1 METTN
6 EEEEEILEKLW
17 ELIVEKGKVEVESKK
32 RSPAACACMHACMS
46 PRPAQVWQEDDGK
59 RSSGRWTLYL
69 GLLLGKKS

>member
-32 RSPAACACMHACMS
+32 IAEKPVIKASDPS
-46 PRPAQVWQEDDGK
+46 Q
-59 RSSGRWTLYL
+59 
-69 GLLLGKKS
+69 